1 MLEPSG
7 IRSGEVVYSRLIS
20 SHTFATHLSHHSALC
35 CLPCMTTLWHIV
47 TWVVCDINWLLCNMV
62 KHAISNSY
70 TACYIGQNPWLVF
83 SPDTSMLQ
91 HHKQGKSQNN
101 LTSAD
106 LYFSA
111 SADDEFSSLNQR
123 FIAWL
128 DPPAVFEPEMVLAM
142 KHSKVCIDL
151 VSKEK
156 FSLTFDIQQ
165 DERRMVEFNAIY
177 RDECSKSTFGEFHNF
192 ATARGGWFGHI

>member
-1 MLEPSG
+1 
-7 IRSGEVVYSRLIS
+7 
-20 SHTFATHLSHHSALC
+20 
-35 CLPCMTTLWHIV
+35 
-47 TWVVCDINWLLCNMV
+47 
-62 KHAISNSY
+62 
-70 TACYIGQNPWLVF
+70 
-83 SPDTSMLQ
+83 MLQ

-128 DPPAVFEPEMVLAM
+128 DPPALFEPEMVLAM

-177 RDECSKSTFGEFHNF
+177 RDEWSKSTFGEFLNF
-192 ATARGGWFGHI
+192 ATARGGWFGHV